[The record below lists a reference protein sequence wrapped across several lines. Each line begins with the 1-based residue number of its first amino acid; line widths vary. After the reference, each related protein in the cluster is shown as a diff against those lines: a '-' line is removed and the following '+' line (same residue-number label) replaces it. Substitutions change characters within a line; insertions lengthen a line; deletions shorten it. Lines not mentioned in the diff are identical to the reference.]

1 MNQCFPG
8 LRAVLFD
15 LDGTLV
21 DSAPDLTTAVNGLLG
36 ELGRG
41 PYDETTVRGWIGDG
55 ARVLVHRA
63 LFAAFEGELD
73 AALEQRGLDLFM
85 QHYRAC
91 LTDTSQPYPGV
102 AETLAALAD
111 AGVGLACVTNKP
123 EGLSRELLRALDLEA
138 HFGVLVGG
146 DTLAQKKPHPAPL
159 AHALAALEVSAG
171 QALMVGDSPNDLHA
185 GRAAGC
191 RVAAVTWGYGAA
203 DELRALTPDAV
214 LDKMSQLHT
223 LLDEAA

>member
-1 MNQCFPG
+1 MSAR
-8 LRAVLFD
+8 LRVVLFD
-15 LDGTLV
+15 LDGTLI
-21 DSAPDLTTAVNGLLG
+21 DTAPDLTTGINGLLG
-36 ELGRG
+36 ELDRG
-41 PYDETTVRGWIGDG
+41 PYDEATVRGWIGDG

-63 LFAAFEGELD
+63 LFAAFDGEVD
-73 AALEQRGLDLFM
+73 AALEARGLELFM
-85 QHYRAC
+85 RHYREC
-91 LTDTSQPYPGV
+91 LTDTSRPYPGV
-102 AETLAALAD
+102 AEALATLAG

-123 EGLSRELLRALDLEA
+123 EGLSRELLGALALDA
-138 HFGVLVGG
+138 YFGAVVGG

-191 RVAAVTWGYGAA
+191 RVAAVTWGYGEA

-214 LDKMSQLHT
+214 LDKMSQLHA
-223 LLDEAA
+223 LLDKAA